1 MSIVTITNSDGEKF
15 ETEVPELP
23 EGIATTGYFP
33 PIDYSN
39 IETKP
44 YEECTAVETACVSSA
59 TYPVKNF
66 KIDFGLADLHN
77 EIFNSSSEITE
88 AITEKVEEKVQQQQ
102 SQLHNRAERRRFAKK
117 LGKSGRAKM
126 GTISETAKK
135 LTYINLIQKL
145 RELNEEKENENYEQ
159 ATED

>member
-1 MSIVTITNSDGEKF
+1 MSDEVFVTG
-15 ETEVPELP
+15 L
-23 EGIATTGYFP
+23 TT
-33 PIDYSN
+33 DQDN
-39 IETKP
+39 IE
-44 YEECTAVETACVSSA
+44 
-59 TYPVKNF
+59 
-66 KIDFGLADLHN
+66 
-77 EIFNSSSEITE
+77 EI
-88 AITEKVEEKVQQQQ
+88 VEETTSAIESKVNQPQF
-102 SQLHNRAERRRFAKK
+102 HNRAERRKFAKK